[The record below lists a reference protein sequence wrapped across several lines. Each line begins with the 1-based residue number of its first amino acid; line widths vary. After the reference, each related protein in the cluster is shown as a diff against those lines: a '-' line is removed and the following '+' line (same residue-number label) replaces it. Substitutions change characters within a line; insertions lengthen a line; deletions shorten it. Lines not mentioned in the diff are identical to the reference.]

1 MREWAHRR
9 TNLAA
14 LSEGEFVPFSLGD
27 CLGVLRYQN
36 AEEWV
41 LLVLNPTDVEQ
52 DVIFSEL
59 ESFAHQFAA
68 DGLESIAPTA
78 QVPPK
83 RAILYIS

>member
-1 MREWAHRR
+1 M
-9 TNLAA
+9 
-14 LSEGEFVPFSLGD
+14 
-27 CLGVLRYQN
+27 
-36 AEEWV
+36 
-41 LLVLNPTDVEQ
+41 LNPTDVEQ

-59 ESFAHQFAA
+59 ESFAHQFTA